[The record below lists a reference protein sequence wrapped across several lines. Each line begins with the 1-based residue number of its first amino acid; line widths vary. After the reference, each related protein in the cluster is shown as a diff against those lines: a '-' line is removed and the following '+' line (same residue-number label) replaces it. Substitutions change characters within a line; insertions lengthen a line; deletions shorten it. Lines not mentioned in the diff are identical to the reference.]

1 MHRSLP
7 DNRLQGVLHNPAGL
21 GAAEVQARRLR
32 YGENHILEPA
42 RNRWLG
48 LAGDTLRDPMVW
60 FLIGTAALF
69 AWLGDA
75 VEALVL
81 SFAIVPLVGMDAFLH
96 WRTQAST
103 EGLRRRLA
111 SRARALRDGV
121 EVSLDASELVP
132 GDLVRL
138 KAGEWAP
145 ADGLMEQGDT
155 VQSDESSL
163 TGEAMP
169 VAKHPLQGERELGPG
184 VAVGEQHWLLAGTR
198 VLTGSAA
205 MRVVFTGEDTLY
217 GQIARSVRT
226 ETGERTPLQ
235 QAIARLV
242 SMLLAAALVAC
253 AVLGLT
259 RFVQGHGP
267 VDAILSAVTL
277 AVAALPEE
285 FPVVFTFFLGVG
297 VFRLAQRRALVR
309 RGVAVENIGRV
320 TCICCDKTGTL
331 TEGRLS
337 LAHAIPAAGYDHAE
351 VMRIAVRA
359 SRAESADPLDRAILD
374 RGESASEDVIETFP
388 FTEDR
393 RRETSIRRDAHGLVA
408 SVKGAP
414 ETVMALARL
423 NQAGTADWTK
433 RAEEL
438 AATAHKVIACAEV
451 RLSGWTGTEPEGEYA
466 FAGLLAFED
475 PLREGARQA
484 VADARQAG
492 ISVIMVTGDYAATAR
507 AVAEALALG
516 DGTPVII
523 DGAELSRRLEESA
536 GDAIAGVDV
545 IARATP
551 AQKLALVQRLRSAGE
566 IVAVTGDGVND
577 APALRAADI
586 GIAMGQRGAQTSRE
600 VASIVLLDDS
610 FDTIVRAIAEGRQLF
625 RNLRLSFAYLLM
637 VHGPLVAT
645 AAVIPFMGE
654 PLLYLPAHIVWLE
667 LIFHPTA
674 LLVFQELPR
683 EGGRGIGAKSAAR
696 FFNGAQW
703 AVIAGVGALTAIAV
717 FAAYQDALDA
727 GQGAVYAR
735 SAALAHLVFCSAAIA
750 AALSRLRTQTAI
762 IVCTAT
768 ALSVVAFIQRS
779 SIAALLHLTPLSWF
793 DLLSAAGIAI
803 AIGLLTLAL
812 YRTEWSTKRR
822 PHAPDA
828 HAA

>member
-1 MHRSLP
+1 MQRSLP
-7 DNRLQGVLHNPAGL
+7 DNRLEGVWRDRAGL
-21 GAAEVQARRLR
+21 SAAEVRARRLR

-42 RNRWLG
+42 RNRWLE
-48 LAGDTLRDPMVW
+48 LAGDTVRDPMVW
-60 FLIGTAALF
+60 FLIGTAVLF

-75 VEALVL
+75 VEALIL
-81 SFAIVPLVGMDAFLH
+81 SLAIVPLVGMDAFLH

-121 EVSLDASELVP
+121 EADLAASELVP

-145 ADGLMEQGDT
+145 ADGLVERGDA

-169 VAKHPLQGERELGPG
+169 VAKHPLESDRELGPG
-184 VAVGEQHWLLAGTR
+184 VVVNEPHWLFAGAR
-198 VLTGSAA
+198 VLTGSAE

-217 GQIARSVRT
+217 GQIARSVRA
-226 ETGERTPLQ
+226 EARESTPLQ
-235 QAIARLV
+235 QEIARLV

-259 RFVQGHGP
+259 RFVQGHGL
-267 VDAILSAVTL
+267 VDAVLSAVTL

-320 TCICCDKTGTL
+320 SCICCDKTGTL

-337 LAHAIPAAGYDHAE
+337 LAHVIPAAGYDHAE
-351 VMRIAVRA
+351 VMRIAARA
-359 SRAESADPLDRAILD
+359 SRSESADPLDRAILD
-374 RGESASEDVIETFP
+374 GGGSASEAAVATFP

-393 RRETSIRRDAHGLVA
+393 RRETSVRRDAQGLAA

-423 NQAGTADWTK
+423 SQADTADWMK
-433 RAEEL
+433 RAEDL
-438 AATAHKVIACAEV
+438 AATAHKVIACAEL
-451 RLSGWTGTEPEGEYA
+451 RLDGWTGGEPEGEYA

-484 VADARQAG
+484 VADAREAG
-492 ISVIMVTGDYAATAR
+492 IRVIMVTGDYAATAL

-516 DGTPVII
+516 DGAPVII
-523 DGAELSRRLEESA
+523 DGVELSRRLEESA
-536 GDAIAGVDV
+536 GDAIVGVDV

-683 EGGRGIGAKSAAR
+683 GGGRGIGAKSAAR

-703 AVIAGVGALTAIAV
+703 AVIVGVAALTAIAV
-717 FAAYQDALDA
+717 FAAYQHALDA
-727 GQGAVYAR
+727 GAVYAR
-735 SAALAHLVFCSAAIA
+735 SAALAHLVLCSAAIA

-762 IVCTAT
+762 IVCAAS
-768 ALSVVAFIQRS
+768 ALSVVAFIQTPP
-779 SIAALLHLTPLSWF
+779 IAALLHLTPLSWF
-793 DLLSAAGIAI
+793 DLIWAAGIAG
-803 AIGLLTLAL
+803 AIGLMTLAL
-812 YRTEWSTKRR
+812 YGKEWSMKRR
-822 PHAPDA
+822 QRALDA